1 MIPNANSNAVI
12 VPAGVL
18 NGFDKHKEYQRQNGN
33 GNQNATIEPP
43 DGGCRAWIVLI
54 SAFLCNGILFGVI
67 NSYSVIYMSLQK
79 QLNAQGDTEAS
90 SKAG

>member
-1 MIPNANSNAVI
+1 MIPSANNNEVVI

-18 NGFDKHKEYQRQNGN
+18 NKHKEYQRQNGN
-33 GNQNATIEPP
+33 GSHGNVVIDPP

-67 NSYSVIYMSLQK
+67 NSYSVIYMSLQR
-79 QLNAQGDTEAS
+79 QLDTKGDTEAS